1 MFKLLRFYAIASF
14 ISIFITAALLTLFYR
29 QVTMQWISQLAERG
43 NLALAQTA
51 LNAVRPELVDYLS
64 AATKAISQGGNTPEL
79 PPALASTIKNVMLET
94 SVVRFKIYNR
104 NGIVAFSTQAELI
117 GINQGDNAGFKS
129 ALSGKVASNL
139 VYRDAFNFFDKT
151 TEADNLL
158 QTYIP
163 VRSMPGQP
171 ILGVFEIYTDV
182 NELVRDNTRMLVIFL
197 VGAEVMLA
205 LLYAVLVLVV
215 RRARNVIEAQQK
227 TIQERTRTLETLSR
241 RLMKSEEVEKK
252 KIATDLHEGLAQTL
266 SAIKANVEFS
276 RQRIDAD
283 DENTKSL
290 ESIVPVIQSAIQ
302 EVRSIATG
310 LRPSSLDDL
319 GLIPTLNWFGRKFT
333 RLHPGIQIEREIEL
347 LEEEIPAALKIV
359 IFRIIEMA
367 FENIAQHS
375 QTDRIAFALRLVD
388 GAVTLEIS
396 DTPMEPSVHLEFV
409 PDPQMRFAEIRER
422 TTLSYGVFS
431 VTRAPA
437 GGVTLH
443 AAWPGQ
449 SQVVAEQEL
458 AGRMT

>member
-29 QVTMQWISQLAERG
+29 QVTIQWISQLAERG

-51 LNAVRPELVDYLS
+51 LNAVKPELVDYLS
-64 AATKAISQGGNTPEL
+64 SATKGISPEATTPEL
-79 PPALASTIKNVMLET
+79 PPALATMLKNLMLET
-94 SVVRFKIYNR
+94 SVVRVKIYDR
-104 NGIVAFSTQAELI
+104 NGMVTFSTRAEQI
-117 GINQGDNAGFKS
+117 GAKQSDNTGFRS
-129 ALSGKVASNL
+129 ALNGKAAANL
-139 VYRDAFNFFDKT
+139 IYRDAFNFFDKA

-163 VRSMPGQP
+163 VRGTPGQP

-182 NELVRDNTRMLVIFL
+182 NELVRDNSRMLLIFL

-215 RRARNVIEAQQK
+215 RRARNVIEAQQQ
-227 TIQERTRTLETLSR
+227 TIQERTSELETLSR
-241 RLMKSEEVEKK
+241 RLMKSEELQKK

-266 SAIKANVEFS
+266 SAIKANVESS
-276 RQRIDAD
+276 RQRIGAD

-302 EVRSIATG
+302 EVRSIATE

-319 GLIPTLNWFGRKFT
+319 GLIPTLNWFCREFT
-333 RLHPGIQIEREIEL
+333 RLHPEMQIEREIEL

-359 IFRIIEMA
+359 IFRIIEMTL
-367 FENIAQHS
+367 ENIAQYS
-375 QTDRIAFALRLVD
+375 QTDRVGLVLRLDD

-396 DTPMEPSVHLEFV
+396 DAPSEPSLHPSLT
-409 PDPQMRFAEIRER
+409 PDPQLRFAEMRER

-431 VTRAPA
+431 VTREQA
-437 GGVTLH
+437 GGVMLH

-449 SQVVAEQEL
+449 NQEIAEQ
-458 AGRMT
+458 G